1 MAGGRD
7 ESNIFFNKKD
17 DDDGVIVREWMGPD
31 APTLANLQHSPIC
44 NTRQFT
50 NTRQS
55 ANLLIHQSTYLSP
68 MTLNKISTLVGII
81 YF

>member
-17 DDDGVIVREWMGPD
+17 GDDGVIVREWMGPD
-31 APTLANLQHSPIC
+31 APTLANLLTSANLFI

-50 NTRQS
+50 NHLLHRFAISFNKSSVLISFNTS
-55 ANLLIHQSTYLSP
+55 SSNL
-68 MTLNKISTLVGII
+68 
-81 YF
+81 

>member
-17 DDDGVIVREWMGPD
+17 DDDGVIVRIWMGPV
-31 APTLANLQHSPIC
+31 APTLANLLIYQHS
-44 NTRQFT
+44 QFLKP
-50 NTRQS
+50 S
-55 ANLLIHQSTYLSP
+55 PSLKKYMILS
-68 MTLNKISTLVGII
+68 KISTLVGII

>member
-17 DDDGVIVREWMGPD
+17 DDNGVIVRIWMGPV
-31 APTLANLQHSPIC
+31 APTPANLFI

-50 NTRQS
+50 NLPTPT
-55 ANLLIHQSTYLSP
+55 NLP
-68 MTLNKISTLVGII
+68 I
-81 YF
+81 Y